1 MCGDYDSVSAWRK
14 QSQALAFVS
23 KLPTGRLEPAEGDA
37 TLCAVYVETDDE
49 TGLARRVAPLRIGGR
64 LATVWPI

>member
-1 MCGDYDSVSAWRK
+1 
-14 QSQALAFVS
+14 
-23 KLPTGRLEPAEGDA
+23 TGRLEPAEGDA

-64 LATVWPI
+64 LAPVWPI